1 MSPRGMRRLRQ
12 WHLYLGILFAPA
24 IIFFAFSGMIQT
36 IGWQDGPAPAAWIR
50 AIAGIHKHQAL
61 PRPRVERHEDH
72 GPADHAPKPAGR
84 HDDHDGPSAIPL
96 KVFVLLLSLGLI
108 ASAALGVAIALTNR
122 ATRRVSWIMLSV
134 GVVLPVALLLV

>member
-1 MSPRGMRRLRQ
+1 MRRLRQ

-50 AIAGIHKHQAL
+50 VIAGIHKHQAL
-61 PRPRVERHEDH
+61 PRARAERHEDH
-72 GPADHAPKPAGR
+72 GPAEHRGPKPGEHHDE
-84 HDDHDGPSAIPL
+84 HDDSAAIPL
-96 KVFVLLLSLGLI
+96 KAFVLLVSLGLI
-108 ASAALGVAIALTNR
+108 ASAALGIAIALINR
-122 ATRRVSWIMLSV
+122 AARRVSWIMLSI